1 MELVANKNEKSNFF
15 KKLVNLPLGHS
26 IGLVAL
32 TAILACWCVA
42 EFFSVFQ
49 IIIQS
54 FQDKNLEDVGLLA
67 LTAGQGI
74 VMILVF
80 IGVFFAWVIYALGC
94 FLFMK
99 IFGKN
104 EPFERM
110 LSVSALRYVSLCIF
124 LMVLIFW
131 LRNLTPSEID
141 KLFYFS
147 LTRADVTENAIS
159 GLLLFSSF
167 SWVLMLYFLVEVV
180 FMILFMV
187 TLFHKA
193 FDLKLWQG
201 ILIVVI
207 LKVLL
212 LFVG

>member
-15 KKLVNLPLGHS
+15 KKLVNLPLGYS

-42 EFFSVFQ
+42 EIFSIIQ
-49 IIIQS
+49 IIL
-54 FQDKNLEDVGLLA
+54 KNLQNEELDIGLFA
-67 LTAGQGI
+67 LTAGKNI
-74 VMILVF
+74 AMVSVF
-80 IGVFFAWVIYALGC
+80 IGVFLVWVIYALGC
-94 FLFMK
+94 FVFMK

-147 LTRADVTENAIS
+147 LTGADVTESAIS
-159 GLLLFSSF
+159 GLLLFSTF
-167 SWVLMLYFLVEVV
+167 SWVLMLYFLIEVV

-187 TLFHKA
+187 TLLHKA

-201 ILIVVI
+201 LLIVVI

-212 LFVG
+212 LFIG